1 MARLL
6 RSLLG
11 LLCAI
16 TLIGA
21 PVQASLTSDSYDG
34 NIYALYAGNGSLV
47 PPATT
52 LADSQAAGRTS
63 VLVFYLD
70 DSSTSKA
77 FSPVASELQ
86 RLWGRSVDLM
96 PLTTDTLQNR
106 KAEGAG
112 DPATYWHGRIPQV
125 VVLNGEGS
133 VLLDQDGQVP
143 LDAINQAISKATGI
157 PAPEG
162 VSTSLSFNELN
173 TEVQTR

>member
-1 MARLL
+1 MTA
-6 RSLLG
+6 
-11 LLCAI
+11 
-16 TLIGA
+16 A
-21 PVQASLTSDSYDG
+21 PAK
-34 NIYALYAGNGSLV
+34 
-47 PPATT
+47 P
-52 LADSQAAGRTS
+52 
-63 VLVFYLD
+63 
-70 DSSTSKA
+70 
-77 FSPVASELQ
+77 SPVVSELQ
-86 RLWGRSVDLM
+86 RLWDGLSTYA
-96 PLTTDTLQNR
+96 LTTDTLQNR